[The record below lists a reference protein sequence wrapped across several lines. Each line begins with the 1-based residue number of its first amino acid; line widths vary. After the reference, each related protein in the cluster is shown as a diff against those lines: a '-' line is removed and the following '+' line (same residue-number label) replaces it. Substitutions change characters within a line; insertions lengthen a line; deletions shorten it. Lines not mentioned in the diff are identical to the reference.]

1 MANMAY
7 DFLGRGGS
15 ASSYSSGD
23 AAWNAYMSSPASK
36 ADPFA
41 PSPSSLAYG
50 VGKPRTDASA
60 TGTGRYVTG
69 SNGQQYE
76 KLQQGYRNTATGETV
91 SGISLPSKG
100 SNITYSGGGGGYGGG
115 GGGGGGQVSALP
127 PVEFYLGAVPT
138 LPQLN
143 LPSLSLPSSPGAPV
157 LGNLLLPGAPQLSGV
172 DYSGVMDQFR
182 STFNLLNTG
191 VTPQFGV
198 DANKVAS
205 DARQVASKLNLS
217 PSEINK
223 LISGINPSTGEI
235 ISDYGKFSKAAA
247 KAGEETANAL
257 NAKYQA
263 AFNAAMPGY
272 GSNMAKANELT
283 STYLSGR
290 IPQDVVDSVYRGA
303 AAKGFTSGIY
313 GGGIGRNIVA
323 RDLGL
328 TSLQLQSAG
337 ANLLQQTSQIAT
349 SVIQATMPVSGAQ
362 FADPTALFSASMGMK
377 RVDPTSIFNAV
388 YTPTSQV
395 FDRMSSMAQQST
407 MARAEFEAS
416 KMINP
421 GAVFNVLTQQA
432 LYNQQI
438 NMQNA
443 LNNWETNKTMALQ
456 NNQIAEKNAMNSWQ
470 AAQMSFQ
477 NQAAQSKINYDVQI
491 TQAQYNQQ
499 IAAQNALN
507 AWQGQALPGQF
518 DIAKGQYV
526 GFQPGTYSS
535 TRPLPPGSP
544 PPKARLNPEEDFMIN
559 MGGSEVPASS
569 LKGPAGKALVA
580 QMRAGMRQYAAQQ
593 NQQIDAQN
601 AANASWQGS
610 AYRPQIYV

>member
-1 MANMAY
+1 M
-7 DFLGRGGS
+7 
-15 ASSYSSGD
+15 SSGVK
-23 AAWNAYMSSPASK
+23 S
-36 ADPFA
+36 DPYAA
-41 PSPSSLAYG
+41 PSWSLGAN
-50 VGKPRTDASA
+50 VGKPRDTSGAYGPIL
-60 TGTGRYVTG
+60 TGTGGNTYQKLPSSAGGGYV
-69 SNGQQYE
+69 N
-76 KLQQGYRNTATGETV
+76 KRTGETV
-91 SGISLPSKG
+91 SGFSKPSTG
-100 SNITYSGGGGGYGGG
+100 SNVSYSGGGGGGYGGG
-115 GGGGGGQVSALP
+115 GGGGGGQVSAPP

-138 LPQLN
+138 LPQLD
-143 LPSLSLPSSPGAPV
+143 LPSLKLPGAPT
-157 LGNLLLPGAPQLSGV
+157 LGNLQLPGAPQLSGV

-217 PSEINK
+217 PNEINK
-223 LISGINPSTGEI
+223 LIAGINPSTGEI
-235 ISDYGKFSKAAA
+235 ISDYNKFSDAAA
-247 KAGEETANAL
+247 KAGEKTANAL

-470 AAQMSFQ
+470 SNLQQAQT
-477 NQAAQSKINYDVQI
+477 NYDVQI

-499 IAAQNALN
+499 IAAQNSLN

-518 DIAKGQYV
+518 DIKKGQYV
-526 GFQPGTYSS
+526 GFEPGTYSS
-535 TRPLPPGSP
+535 TRPLPPGT
-544 PPKARLNPEEDFMIN
+544 KTLNPEEEFMVD
-559 MGGSEVPASS
+559 MGFGRPVPASA
-569 LKGPAGKALVA
+569 LKGPMGQTIVA
-580 QMRAGMRQYAAQQ
+580 RQRAAMRELAAKQ
-593 NQQIDAQN
+593 NE
-601 AANASWQGS
+601 ANASWQGS
-610 AYRPQIYV
+610 AYRPQIYA

>member
-1 MANMAY
+1 MATM
-7 DFLGRGGS
+7 S
-15 ASSYSSGD
+15 ASD
-23 AAWNAYMSSPASK
+23 KAWNDYMNSPASK

-41 PSPSSLAYG
+41 PG
-50 VGKPRTDASA
+50 
-60 TGTGRYVTG
+60 
-69 SNGQQYE
+69 
-76 KLQQGYRNTATGETV
+76 
-91 SGISLPSKG
+91 KG
-100 SNITYSGGGGGYGGG
+100 SLWENMPTSSQYKNTGGPRILPKQVFTGGGGGGYSGGGGGYS
-115 GGGGGGQVSALP
+115 GGGGGQVSAPP

-143 LPSLSLPSSPGAPV
+143 LPSLKLPGAPGAPT
-157 LGNLLLPGAPQLSGV
+157 LGNLQLPGAPQLSGV

-217 PSEINK
+217 PSEINN
-223 LISGINPSTGEI
+223 LIAGINPSTGEI
-235 ISDYGKFSKAAA
+235 ISDYNKFSDAAA
-247 KAGEETANAL
+247 KAGEKTANAL

-303 AAKGFTSGIY
+303 AAKGFTSGIF

-388 YTPTSQV
+388 YTPTSQI

-421 GAVFNVLTQQA
+421 GAVYNVLTQQA

-470 AAQMSFQ
+470 A
-477 NQAAQSKINYDVQI
+477 NQISWQADVQQAKTNYDTQI

-499 IAAQNALN
+499 IATQNALN
-507 AWQGQALPGQF
+507 AWQGQGLPGQF
-518 DIAKGQYV
+518 DIQKGQYI

-535 TRPLPPGSP
+535 TRPLPPGV
-544 PPKARLNPEEDFMIN
+544 KTLNLNPEEDFMVD
-559 MGGSEVPASS
+559 MGFGRSVPASA
-569 LKGPAGKALVA
+569 LKGPGGQQLVS
-580 QMRAGMRQYAAQQ
+580 QMRNQMRQIAARQ
-593 NQQIDAQN
+593 NE
-601 AANASWQGS
+601 ANASWQGS
-610 AYRPQIYV
+610 AYRPQLAGFSAA